1 MIKIDLPI
9 IVEGKYDKIKLS
21 SFIQADIIVIDGF
34 GIYHNQEKL
43 TLIRRLAKLSKIIL
57 LTDSDRA
64 GFQIRGYLAG
74 IISPEQIIHIYIP
87 EILGK
92 ERRKATPGAQGLL
105 GVEGIPAEMLRRAFI
120 EAGVVAEDK
129 PQSSQDTITKE
140 DLYILGL
147 YGGPN
152 STQRRRTLQKWL
164 ELPQGLSA
172 NALPGVLSRII
183 TRKEL
188 ETLAAKLSTEGQAN
202 NY

>member
-1 MIKIDLPI
+1 MKIDLPI
-9 IVEGKYDKIKLS
+9 IVEGKYDKMKLS

-34 GIYHNQEKL
+34 RIYHNQEKL

-92 ERRKATPGAQGLL
+92 ERRKTTSGAQGLL
-105 GVEGIPAEMLRRAFI
+105 GVEGMPAEILRRAFI
-120 EAGVVAEDK
+120 EAGVVSENK
-129 PQSSQDTITKE
+129 PQSFQNTITKE

-188 ETLAAKLSTEGQAN
+188 ETLAAKLSTEGQAKDH
-202 NY
+202 